1 MAAGDHLRQGA
12 REHRMKVG
20 NDKVGV
26 VKAHREPRVGED
38 HAGETTNGKEEY
50 KRGVGRG

>member
-1 MAAGDHLRQGA
+1 
-12 REHRMKVG
+12 MKVG

-38 HAGETTNGKEEY
+38 NAGQHTKGNEEEAWAEAEGL
-50 KRGVGRG
+50 KPAT